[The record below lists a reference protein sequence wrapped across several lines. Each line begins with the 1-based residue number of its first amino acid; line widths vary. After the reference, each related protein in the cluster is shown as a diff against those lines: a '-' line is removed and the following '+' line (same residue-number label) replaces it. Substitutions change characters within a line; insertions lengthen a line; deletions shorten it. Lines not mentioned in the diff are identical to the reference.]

1 MELRNIEAVVHGRFL
16 YEHRTSDLLLVG
28 FHGYGENAEVHFEE
42 LQRIPGV
49 EGWSVAAVQA
59 LHPFYAGRSAG
70 GKVVASWMTREDRE
84 LAIAD
89 NIRYVQRVVRS
100 LPKVRRLVFAGFSQG
115 VAMAYRA
122 AAFGEVADGLIV
134 LGGDVPPD
142 VAPVVSKLPPIL
154 LGRGTQEDRYT
165 QEKFEEDLRTL
176 AKAHVTPCVYEGG
189 HEWTDEFR
197 SAAGELLKRVASKPI

>member
-1 MELRNIEAVVHGRFL
+1 MQVRNIEAMVHGRFL
-16 YEHRTSDLLLVG
+16 YEPRPSDLLLVG

-59 LHPFYAGRSAG
+59 LHPFYGPRSGG
-70 GKVVASWMTREDRE
+70 GKVVASWMTREDRD

-100 LPKVRRLVFAGFSQG
+100 LPKARRLVFAGFSQG

-122 AAFGEVADGLIV
+122 AAFGEAADGLIV

-142 VAPVVSKLPPIL
+142 VVPAISKLPAIL
-154 LGRGTQEDRYT
+154 LGRGSQEDRYT
-165 QEKFEEDLRTL
+165 QEVFEADLRTL

-197 SAAGELLKRVASKPI
+197 AAAGDFLKRVASPPT